1 VRNSLVARFVLT
13 LQDRLS
19 GPLGVIR
26 RRIEALRQLAG
37 RVALVGTA
45 LAGLSVAGPVR
56 EAAAL
61 EQQMRQTAI
70 TAGLSGAA
78 VEEMM
83 GRSLAM
89 FQTVARATNQRVRDL
104 AAAAGV
110 LVAGGGRAG
119 EVWEELVPVIARV
132 ATASGA
138 SAEDLSNTVLAMVN
152 NLRLG
157 PEQVEQALAGLV
169 QAGKEGQ
176 FELRDMA
183 REFAAL
189 TAAAAGIGLTG
200 PRAVASLSAALQV
213 ARQGAGSAGQAATN
227 LTEIL
232 RKMTSTDAVRNF
244 RDMGVDLEAVMRD
257 AATRG
262 INPLE
267 ALIQK
272 IREITGG
279 DMFRVQELFA
289 DTQVLGF
296 LRPMMQQTAEYIRIR
311 DRAAAASPELISTDQ
326 ETAMRGLAAA
336 LTRVTIAFD
345 EFTTRLG
352 SAAEGPV
359 RAAGDLLFWLADT
372 MRALDETFPGLIDN
386 AAMIAT
392 GLIAMSAAIA
402 GVSAVAGPLAAA
414 VGALASPFVLAGIA
428 IVGAALYIRAEWE
441 RFSGF
446 FEELTQGVSNI
457 FSGFVDQIA
466 GLLTG
471 DFARAADGAMTRL
484 ARLRELLLRPVA
496 HRPHPVRGFR
506 RLARWLDRRRRDE
519 HGRCDPRG
527 LPGPHRLLRGAVE
540 HHQGALRGLHR
551 RRHLG
556 DRARAG
562 PGGQRLQ
569 RRGGRPGGPGAAG
582 RGTSR
587 DGQRAAAPGRR
598 AREPG
603 RGLLRPG
610 GGGGGGRRRPRAA
623 HHRGRRDRRAR
634 RARDRGRAD
643 AERQPRG
650 PRHRGARGQT
660 RGRP

>member
-1 VRNSLVARFVLT
+1 
-13 LQDRLS
+13 
-19 GPLGVIR
+19 
-26 RRIEALRQLAG
+26 
-37 RVALVGTA
+37 
-45 LAGLSVAGPVR
+45 
-56 EAAAL
+56 
-61 EQQMRQTAI
+61 
-70 TAGLSGAA
+70 
-78 VEEMM
+78 
-83 GRSLAM
+83 
-89 FQTVARATNQRVRDL
+89 
-104 AAAAGV
+104 
-110 LVAGGGRAG
+110 
-119 EVWEELVPVIARV
+119 
-132 ATASGA
+132 
-138 SAEDLSNTVLAMVN
+138 
-152 NLRLG
+152 
-157 PEQVEQALAGLV
+157 
-169 QAGKEGQ
+169 
-176 FELRDMA
+176 
-183 REFAAL
+183 
-189 TAAAAGIGLTG
+189 
-200 PRAVASLSAALQV
+200 
-213 ARQGAGSAGQAATN
+213 
-227 LTEIL
+227 
-232 RKMTSTDAVRNF
+232 
-244 RDMGVDLEAVMRD
+244 VDLEAVMRD

-289 DTQVLGF
+289 DSQVLGF

-336 LTRVTIAFD
+336 LTRVTVAFD

-471 DFARAADGAMTRL
+471 DFARAADGAMTVWRGFESFFSGL
-484 ARLRELLLRPVA
+484 WGTVRTLFEDFGGWLDGWTGGAVTSSVDAIRAAFQGLTGFFEGLWNTIKAPFEAFIGGVTSAIERVQALVGSVRSGVAAGQEGQARLDAAPRVMGSVQQRQAAARENTGA
-496 HRPHPVRGFR
+496 GFY
-506 RLARWLDRRRRDE
+506 
-519 HGRCDPRG
+519 
-527 LPGPHRLLRGAVE
+527 GPAE
-540 HHQGALRGLHR
+540 A
-551 RRHLG
+551 
-556 DRARAG
+556 AAAAAG
-562 PGGQRLQ
+562 
-569 RRGGRPGGPGAAG
+569 GGPA
-582 RGTSR
+582 
-587 DGQRAAAPGRR
+587 QRTTVGGEIVVRAAPGTEVVQTQS
-598 AREPG
+598 ANPAV
-603 RGLLRPG
+603 PVT
-610 GGGGGGRRRPRAA
+610 A
-623 HHRGRRDRRAR
+623 
-634 RARDRGRAD
+634 
-643 AERQPRG
+643 
-650 PRHRGARGQT
+650 GARGQT